1 MVCGRPNFV
10 PPNTLASVD
19 PRVSRGS
26 AQTSVARM
34 ESSSVPSGSG
44 GGGGTGVSAPITAAF
59 DAETMAEMSE
69 VFAFFDRDRDGV
81 LQAEELGAVLRSL
94 GYSPSE
100 ASLADLERQV
110 HRMYGGKLAWRE
122 FVSFV
127 ATQVL
132 PLDREHSEDPE
143 RIQEAFE
150 LFGDLYRGGDT
161 GRIALKDLEALLT
174 QRGEP
179 LDARSFSYMLRVA
192 PPDAS
197 GTVSY
202 DALVDA
208 VARGARKSSAAPA
221 KK

>member
-1 MVCGRPNFV
+1 M
-10 PPNTLASVD
+10 AS
-19 PRVSRGS
+19 
-26 AQTSVARM
+26 
-34 ESSSVPSGSG
+34 
-44 GGGGTGVSAPITAAF
+44 TGDSAPAAPIAAVF
-59 DAETMAEMSE
+59 DADTMAEMAE
-69 VFAFFDRDRDGV
+69 VFAFFDRDRDGL
-81 LQAEELGAVLRSL
+81 LQAEELGTVLRSL

-110 HRMYGGKLAWRE
+110 HRLYGGRLGWRE

-127 ATQVL
+127 AAHVL
-132 PLDREHSEDPE
+132 PQDREHSEDPE

-150 LFGDLYRGGDT
+150 LFGDLYRGGDS
-161 GRIALKDLEALLT
+161 GRIGLKDLEALLT

-192 PPDAS
+192 PPDAA

-208 VARGARKSSAAPA
+208 VARGARKDAGAR